1 MNEIKCTIC
10 EADFRAS
17 AIEEVPAGVP
27 KCPLCVKD
35 HPKALSRSEIMVHAK
50 NEAATLSEARVN
62 AMIYEILE
70 AAGFKRK
77 VCEKCNEKFFST
89 SPMQVTCD
97 KCKVKKDEKKK
108 DEKPNG
114 GSK

>member
-17 AIEEVPAGVP
+17 SIEEVPAGVP

-70 AAGFKRK
+70 AAGLARHE
-77 VCEKCNEKFFST
+77 CEKCHAMFFRRK
-89 SPMQVTCD
+89 PLQVTCE
-97 KCKVKKDEKKK
+97 KCGGMKKGEKKT
-108 DEKPNG
+108 DGE
-114 GSK
+114 SK

>member
-10 EADFRAS
+10 QADFRAS

-50 NEAATLSEARVN
+50 NEATTLTEARVN

-70 AAGFKRK
+70 KAGLKRK
-77 VCEKCNEKFFST
+77 VCDKCSAKFFST

-108 DEKPNG
+108 ETK
-114 GSK
+114 

>member
-27 KCPLCVKD
+27 KCPLCAKD

-50 NEAATLSEARVN
+50 NEAATLTEARVN

-70 AAGFKRK
+70 KAGLARHE
-77 VCEKCNEKFFST
+77 CEKCHAMFFRRGIG
-89 SPMQVTCD
+89 QKLCEGCD
-97 KCKVKKDEKKK
+97 KKAEMKKKDEKKETK
-108 DEKPNG
+108 
-114 GSK
+114 